1 MSDNPTIVPDV
12 AAEVAVEP
20 NGTLSRVLHNDDQ
33 IRLVAF
39 AFDKGQELTEH
50 TAAVAATIQVIN
62 GRLRLTLG
70 EESLDAWPG
79 AWVHMPPNLA
89 HSVEA
94 LEPSVMLL
102 TLLKGTQR
110 G

>member
-1 MSDNPTIVPDV
+1 MSDHATVVPDV
-12 AAEVAVEP
+12 AAEVTIETD
-20 NGTLSRVLHNDDQ
+20 GTLSRVLHNDDQ
-33 IRLVAF
+33 IRLVVF

-50 TAAVAATIQVIN
+50 TASAAATLQVIS
-62 GRLRLTLG
+62 GRLRLRLG

-79 AWVHMPPNLA
+79 AWVHMPPNLP

-102 TLLKGTQR
+102 TLLKA
-110 G
+110 